1 MEGWKDHPRRTARS
15 WGTTQAP
22 RFSITSTA
30 TLLLPRRGGADF
42 SFSRTIQRAQLSP
55 AKAKTG
61 NQGTWSKSLSDVHLD
76 WRQEIEAGRR
86 RKSPVLWCTMLL
98 HFTWYNLVKP
108 NVQTSCLFLIPFRGI
123 ACKADW
129 KKYKLPFSLSMSSV
143 SGGGGK
149 GNILFFFN
157 KLFQL
162 FNSKSK
168 LSTEMR
174 LVQPILYLLN
184 GRKTKVLLVKRGK
197 NWPVC
202 FFFSPRVCFLFFFLN
217 MNQNSCFVCQG
228 IKLRT

>member
-1 MEGWKDHPRRTARS
+1 
-15 WGTTQAP
+15 
-22 RFSITSTA
+22 
-30 TLLLPRRGGADF
+30 
-42 SFSRTIQRAQLSP
+42 
-55 AKAKTG
+55 
-61 NQGTWSKSLSDVHLD
+61 
-76 WRQEIEAGRR
+76 
-86 RKSPVLWCTMLL
+86 
-98 HFTWYNLVKP
+98 
-108 NVQTSCLFLIPFRGI
+108 
-123 ACKADW
+123 
-129 KKYKLPFSLSMSSV
+129 MSSV

-174 LVQPILYLLN
+174 LVQPILYSLN

-202 FFFSPRVCFLFFFLN
+202 FFFFSQGVLFVFFLN

>member
-76 WRQEIEAGRR
+76 WRQEIEARRR
-86 RKSPVLWCTMLL
+86 RKSPVLRCTMLL

-123 ACKADW
+123 ACKADR

-174 LVQPILYLLN
+174 LVQPILYSLN

-202 FFFSPRVCFLFFFLN
+202 FFFSPRVCFLFFF
-217 MNQNSCFVCQG
+217 
-228 IKLRT
+228 